1 MKAIGLGI
9 VALFVLLGVAKMMPD
24 FVRYLKIR
32 AM

>member
-1 MKAIGLGI
+1 MYKALG
-9 VALFVLLGVAKMMPD
+9 AFVLLGVVVSFAMIPD